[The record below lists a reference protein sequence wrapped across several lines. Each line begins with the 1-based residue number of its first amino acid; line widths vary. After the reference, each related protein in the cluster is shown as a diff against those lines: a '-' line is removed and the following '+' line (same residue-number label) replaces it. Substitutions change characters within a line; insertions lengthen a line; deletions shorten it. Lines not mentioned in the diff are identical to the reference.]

1 MINLKE
7 IYSKKK
13 SELFSLLRTDQN
25 GLSETEVK
33 FRITQYGFNDIHIE
47 KKSNIF
53 KKILDSLLEPIII
66 ILFIASAF
74 SVWIGDVLDA
84 VAILGV
90 VIINTIIGLV
100 QDRKAENAVAAL
112 KKMLSPQAKVI
123 RNGQSEVI
131 AARFLVPGDIIFFEA
146 GDIVPAD
153 ARLIEAGQ
161 LLLDESALTG
171 ESKAVNKDPAPLNG
185 TDLKL
190 YEMENI
196 VFAGSKILNGT
207 GKAVVIR
214 TGRETEMGAIAKNI
228 QETEDEKTPLQ
239 KKLDGEM
246 KFLVSLAFAAA
257 FLVVLISFGRGLKLQ
272 EALLIAISIMVAV
285 FPEGMPA
292 SITIAL
298 SLAVERMAKSS
309 TIIKKLSS
317 VETLGNVDYICTD
330 KTGTI
335 TQHNMTVKE
344 IFIGDRF
351 YVLTDLLKMVAEGKM
366 IVLKD
371 IFLTSFYSSTA
382 KIEEKDGSIVNEIG
396 DPTELSMLKA
406 AYMLG
411 FKLDHFET
419 HTCRDALAFSS
430 EKMFSAAL
438 VETKNGEQEFLLKGA
453 PERVLEFCN
462 SYWLDNSEKKLEKQ
476 ITQNILKH
484 LADKS
489 AHGFRLIAFAKKK
502 ISVGDKFKTLTDKPA
517 DLTFLGCAIIYDPP
531 KDEVKQVIAEAK
543 QANINVVMITGDS
556 KKTGYSIAES
566 VGIASDIAE
575 ALEGREL
582 ESLSE
587 KEREAIVEKTRVYA
601 RVAPLDK
608 LYIVQA
614 LKAKDHIV
622 AMTGDGVNDAPALKK
637 ADVGI
642 AMGRAGTQVAQ
653 EAAEII
659 LTDDNFATIVNAVR
673 EGRTVYQNLKKM
685 VCYLMTNNIGKVLA
699 VLVVPLL
706 GFPVPLLPLQILWS
720 NLIMESLPGIGIS
733 IDSAEPDIMTRK
745 PAKLKDK
752 LISTAERSKIFIDG
766 FIFGLAIVL
775 GYIFVYRLFDDVS
788 LARDTAF
795 AITLL
800 SPQIYV
806 FVLRS
811 GNFRQKI
818 GMPNLL
824 LKSLLAVTILMILAI
839 IYVPVLN
846 KLFGTTPITNSLI
859 WVIIV
864 FFSLVTFVFRLLRGI
879 G

>member
-1 MINLKE
+1 LLIDF
-7 IYSKKK
+7 YSKKIEGVIK
-13 SELFSLLRTDQN
+13 ALNTSKD

-33 FRITQYGFNDIHIE
+33 SRLTKYGFNDIHIE

-53 KKILDSLLEPIII
+53 KKILDSLLEPIIV

-112 KKMLSPQAKVI
+112 KKMLSPQAKVV
-123 RNGQSEVI
+123 RDGQSEVV
-131 AARFLVPGDIIFFEA
+131 AARFLVPGDIVFFEA
-146 GDIVPAD
+146 GDIIPAD

-161 LLLDESALTG
+161 LLVDESALTG
-171 ESKAVNKDPAPLNG
+171 ESKAVNKDPEALNG
-185 TDLKL
+185 ADLKL
-190 YEMENI
+190 YEMTNI

-207 GKAVVIR
+207 GKAIVIR

-344 IFIGDRF
+344 IFIGQQF

-366 IVLKD
+366 IVLND

-382 KIEEKDGSIVNEIG
+382 KLEEKDGLIVNEIG

-419 HTCRDALAFSS
+419 HNCCDTLSFSS

-438 VETKNGEQEFLLKGA
+438 VESKNGEQELLLKGA
-453 PERVLEFCN
+453 PEKVLDFCN
-462 SYWLDNSEKKLEKQ
+462 SYWLDASTKKLDKQ
-476 ITQNILKH
+476 TAQNILKH

-502 ISVGDKFKTLTDKPA
+502 ISAGETFKTLTDKPT
-517 DLTFLGCAIIYDPP
+517 DLIFLGCAVIYDPP

-566 VGIASDIAE
+566 VGIASDISE

-582 ESLSE
+582 EALTE
-587 KEREAIVEKTRVYA
+587 IEREAIVEKTRVYA

-614 LKAKDHIV
+614 LKAKGHIV

-720 NLIMESLPGIGIS
+720 NLVMESLPGIGIS
-733 IDSAEPDIMTRK
+733 IDSAEPDIMKRK

-752 LISTAERSKIFIDG
+752 LIYSTERSRIFIDG
-766 FIFGLAIVL
+766 FIFGLVIVI
-775 GYIFVYRLFDDVS
+775 GYVFVYKLFNDVS

-818 GMPNLL
+818 GMPNPL
-824 LKSLLAVTILMILAI
+824 LKALLMFTILMIFAI
-839 IYVPVLN
+839 IYVPALN
-846 KLFGTTPITNSLI
+846 KLFGTTPITNWLVWLI
-859 WVIIV
+859 II
-864 FFSLVTFVFRLLRGI
+864 FFSLVTFVFRLFKGI